1 MPIYLNNTSYDI
13 AFGVKPIEKMGGDNI
28 VTYSMY
34 GEEPPMK
41 ENTNF
46 SWYSDVPGEYTINIP
61 KKGIYLLTLVAG
73 GGGGFIFYDS
83 SRDNY
88 ACSSGGSGSCFKG
101 EVELYEGEYVIAVG
115 NYGTKKRIRGTEC
128 QGGKAAAGTS
138 SIISLNGVDLIK
150 TYGGTGG
157 ELTDGGLVIAW
168 GQGGKQYT
176 SSSNINIINVI
187 NSDAG
192 NRGNVKSTSNTTD
205 TCYGGESVCIID
217 NINYG
222 AGGDA
227 HPTNETNGIA
237 GYASVEF
244 IRK

>member
-1 MPIYLNNTSYDI
+1 MPIYLNNKSYDI
-13 AFGVKPIEKMGGDNI
+13 ALGSTPIEKMGGDV

-41 ENTNF
+41 ENTSF
-46 SWYSDVPGEYTINIP
+46 SWYSDVPGEYTIDIP

-73 GGGGFIFYDS
+73 GGGGFVSYNS
-83 SRDNY
+83 SKSSY
-88 ACSSGGSGSCFKG
+88 ACGSGGSGSCFRG
-101 EVELYEGEYVIAVG
+101 EVELYEGKYIVVVG
-115 NYGTKKRIRGTEC
+115 NYGTKKRVWDTKH
-128 QGGKAAAGTS
+128 QDGKAAAGTN

-150 TYGGTGG
+150 TYGGGG
-157 ELTDGGLVIAW
+157 GAMKEGGSVITW

-187 NSDAG
+187 DSDAG
-192 NRGNVKSTSNTTD
+192 NRGKAKSTSNATD
-205 TCYGGESVCIID
+205 KCYGGESVCIID
-217 NINYG
+217 SVNYG